1 MKQKKILKL
10 CIKLLLPILFA
21 GLLFFLIPLGL
32 EERQEEHEEMSDLEK
47 IIESGVLRAT
57 TNYNSTNYF
66 IYRVSHAQ
74 LFIGPE
80 GCGKLA
86 LAFAYAQ
93 YLNCENPSESDSC
106 GVCPP
111 CNKFSKLIHPD
122 LHMFYPVAN
131 NKSFTKDVKSSTY
144 ISHWRDYL
152 LENPYVSTFQWYSH
166 IGIENKQG
174 IIKADD
180 CNEIIR
186 LMGLK
191 PYESRYKIVIIWMVE
206 KIFHAAAP
214 KLLKILEE
222 PPDNTLFLL
231 IAENQQQ
238 ILKTILSRTQVLKI
252 PPPEDEV
259 VSNYLEKHYGCDP
272 QRAVK
277 ISFLAAGNMSEA
289 VRMCKEGL
297 EVVDAFDTFSEWM
310 RLCFSFKVQEIL
322 KKVDEIAKY
331 GRERQK
337 NLISYS
343 LKMFRQ
349 SILIN
354 RQVPAR
360 SVKRLEGEEKAFL
373 TKFSDYIQPS
383 NINEINK
390 LFQEAYFNIERNAN
404 PRILFA
410 DLSFRMTKLLKSVK

>member
-1 MKQKKILKL
+1 MRFKDIAGQEVIKEKL
-10 CIKLLLPILFA
+10 INNARK
-21 GLLFFLIPLGL
+21 
-32 EERQEEHEEMSDLEK
+32 
-47 IIESGVLRAT
+47 
-57 TNYNSTNYF
+57 N
-66 IYRVSHAQ
+66 RVSHAQ
-74 LFIGPE
+74 MFIGPE

-86 LAFAYAQ
+86 LALAYSQ
-93 YLNCENPSESDSC
+93 YINCANPSEIDSC
-106 GVCPP
+106 GVCPS
-111 CNKFSKLIHPD
+111 CAKYSKLIHPD
-122 LHMFYPVAN
+122 LHMIYPVAN
-131 NKSFTKDVKSSTY
+131 NKEFTKDVKSSTY
-144 ISHWRDYL
+144 ISHWREFL
-152 LENPYVSTFQWYSH
+152 LSNPYVSIFEWYTH

-174 IIKADD
+174 IIKAED

-222 PPDNTLFLL
+222 PPENTLFLL

-238 ILKTILSRTQVLKI
+238 ILKTILSRTQILKI
-252 PPPEDEV
+252 PHPEDEV
-259 VSNYLEKHYGCDP
+259 VSKYLENQFECDS

-277 ISFLAAGNMSEA
+277 ISFLAAGNMTEA

-297 EVVDAFDTFSEWM
+297 EVIDAFDTFSEWM
-310 RLCFSFKVQEIL
+310 RLCYSFNVQEML

-360 SVKRLEGEEKAFL
+360 SVQRLEGDEKAFL
-373 TKFSDYIQPS
+373 TRFSVFVQPS
-383 NINEINK
+383 NVNEINK
-390 LFQEAYFNIERNAN
+390 LFQEAYTNIERNAN